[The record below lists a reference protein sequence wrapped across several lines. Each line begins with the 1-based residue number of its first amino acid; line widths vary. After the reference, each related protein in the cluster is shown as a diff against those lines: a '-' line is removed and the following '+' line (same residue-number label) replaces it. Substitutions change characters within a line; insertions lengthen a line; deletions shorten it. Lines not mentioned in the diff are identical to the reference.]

1 MHTCST
7 PGEPPLPPH
16 GAAPTCRDEE
26 DAGAEDDVVFALVE
40 LAGRHAEAAEEEQPH
55 AEDGEDA
62 GGSHRTCGA
71 RSGAWSGAGTPS
83 PMAAPGRVG
92 FGDPA
97 GEGPLGSVA
106 HSPAHPAGGWQPQ
119 AGSQPHEDALA
130 ALTDAILGAAQHC
143 SPWVSAAPLSPEL
156 LSSPASTTH
165 DL

>member
-7 PGEPPLPPH
+7 PGEPPLPPR

-62 GGSHRTCGA
+62 GGSHRTYGV
-71 RSGAWSGAGTPS
+71 RSGARSGAGTPS

-92 FGDPA
+92 FGDPT
-97 GEGPLGSVA
+97 GEGPPGLVA
-106 HSPAHPAGGWQPQ
+106 HSPGG
-119 AGSQPHEDALA
+119 GLA
-130 ALTDAILGAAQHC
+130 ATGRVPAPRAQHR

-156 LSSPASTTH
+156 LSSPASTTR